1 MTGKILS
8 KLIVGIVILL
18 FMQAPAFA
26 KRPGGH
32 KNGRPT
38 HSSQNDEHAKRHNKH
53 GKHHRKNDHGNH
65 YGHAKHKGHGNHYG
79 HAKHKGHD
87 HHYADGRSGVNVNLP
102 AEPITLK
109 PEVCIKGLC
118 LGTK

>member
-38 HSSQNDEHAKRHNKH
+38 RASQNYEHAKRHNKH
-53 GKHHRKNDHGNH
+53 GKHHHKNDHGNH

-79 HAKHKGHD
+79 HAKHEGHD

-102 AEPITLK
+102 ADPITLK
-109 PEVCIKGLC
+109 PEVCIRGLC
-118 LGTK
+118 LSTK